1 MADAA
6 ELLERLRGEQKRLEY
21 ELEQIK
27 NEEKQADEQR
37 EGSPFGKREEG
48 ATETF
53 ELEKRIALDKRL
65 SGALA
70 EVKHAI
76 EKYESGTYGMCDTCK
91 NPIEPAR
98 LEALPHATLCFKC
111 KSRQMK
117 NARVA

>member
-6 ELLERLRGEQKRLEY
+6 DPMERLRGEQMRLEN
-21 ELEQIK
+21 ELKQLV

-37 EGSPFGKREEG
+37 EGRSFGKREEG

-70 EVKHAI
+70 EVKRAI

-98 LEALPHATLCFKC
+98 LEALPHASLCLKC
-111 KSRQMK
+111 KSHQMK
-117 NARVA
+117 NARGA